1 MENQIENQIDS
12 QNSANN
18 IKDKKIAFIG
28 TGLMG
33 ETMAHRLL
41 DAGFDLSV
49 YNRTVSKTDALRR
62 KGAAVAETPRQAVE
76 QADIVIQML
85 NDYKAIQ
92 NVFFNSHDSDAH
104 IDSWKNKTFILMNT
118 VTPDE
123 SRLVKGQIE
132 ETGGEYLEAPVMG
145 SIPQVKAG
153 DLKILVAG
161 TQEQF
166 QRWDNLLA
174 FFGKKR
180 HFIGETGQAAA
191 LKLALNQLAFS
202 QTAMLAMSLGFLR
215 QSDVEIDKFMGILR
229 ESALYW
235 PGLERKFKV
244 FMDRDYSFLR
254 FPMKIMQ
261 KDLDLMI
268 RQFTDKGIDTAP
280 LDGLMQVLEKGIE
293 NGLEQTD
300 GLSVY
305 DIFHPPRK

>member
-1 MENQIENQIDS
+1 MENLNDS
-12 QNSANN
+12 NTFN
-18 IKDKKIAFIG
+18 DRKIAFIG

-33 ETMAHRLL
+33 EAMAHRLL
-41 DAGFDLSV
+41 DAGFELTV

-62 KGAAVAETPRQAVE
+62 KGATVAKTPRAALQQV
-76 QADIVIQML
+76 DIVIQML
-85 NDYKAIQ
+85 NDYTAIQ
-92 NVFFNSHDSDAH
+92 DVFFNPQDPDAH
-104 IDSWKNKTFILMNT
+104 IDSWQNKTFILMNT

-123 SRLVKGQIE
+123 SRLIGRQIE
-132 ETGGEYLEAPVMG
+132 DAGGEYLEAPVMG
-145 SIPQVKAG
+145 SIPHVKAG

-161 TQEQF
+161 TEEQF
-166 QRWDNLLA
+166 QRWDGLLA
-174 FFGKKR
+174 IFGKQR

-215 QSDVEIDKFMGILR
+215 QSDVDIQKFLGILR

-235 PGLERKFKV
+235 PGLERKYKV

-254 FPMKIMQ
+254 FPMKVMR

-268 RQFTDKGIDTAP
+268 RQFTGKGIDTAP

-305 DIFHPPRK
+305 DIFHPPGK